1 MSDLDSISALVQ
13 EMNRDWNRSAQN
25 ILDGGSALAD
35 RLYEV
40 RVVDRRAGTE
50 FGSVTIDGRGL
61 LRSIDL
67 DADKVLDIYQGEVL
81 GALINAINSA
91 ISDSAAMAKGNG
103 SP

>member
-1 MSDLDSISALVQ
+1 MSDFDSISALVN

-35 RLYEV
+35 QLHEV
-40 RVVDRRAGTE
+40 RIVDRRAGTE

-67 DADKVLDIYQGEVL
+67 DADKVLDIYAGEVL
-81 GALINAINSA
+81 GALVNAINSA
-91 ISDSAAMAKGNG
+91 ICDSAAMAKEDGL
-103 SP
+103 P